1 MLNILEK
8 EIEGNKHNEIQS
20 KKVQNRK
27 PTNSTLAVF
36 IIYVTFYYNND
47 RKLQKGLSEVTRSR

>member
-1 MLNILEK
+1 M
-8 EIEGNKHNEIQS
+8 QS

-47 RKLQKGLSEVTRSR
+47 RKLQKGLSEVTRRR